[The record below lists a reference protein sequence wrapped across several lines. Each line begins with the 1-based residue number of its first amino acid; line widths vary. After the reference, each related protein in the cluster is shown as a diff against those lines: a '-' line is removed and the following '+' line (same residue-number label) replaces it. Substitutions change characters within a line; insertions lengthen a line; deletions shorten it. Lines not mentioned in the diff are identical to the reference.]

1 MKNLFKTFTIA
12 ILLSG
17 PSALAA
23 QFEIFVA
30 QPANEAA
37 SKSEF
42 ASLLQKSILIDT
54 GAKTLKIPKNRDCN
68 PFQLCSES
76 IQWLVYTLT
85 NAHFENRS
93 PSQLVGVMGSSQIL
107 ITTTP
112 DHSTLIQI
120 FNSKGSTE
128 AQFFGSAAQPTRF
141 LN

>member
-1 MKNLFKTFTIA
+1 MKNMIKTLTVA

-17 PSALAA
+17 PSSLAA

-37 SKSEF
+37 SNSEF
-42 ASLLQKSILIDT
+42 GSLLQKSILIDT
-54 GAKTLKIPKNRDCN
+54 QKKTLKIPKMRDCS
-68 PFQLCSES
+68 PEQLCSES
-76 IQWLVYTLT
+76 IRWSVYTLT
-85 NAHFENRS
+85 SAHFVSRS
-93 PSQLVGVMGSSQIL
+93 PSQLVAVMGSSQIL

>member
-1 MKNLFKTFTIA
+1 MKNLIKTFAIA

-17 PSALAA
+17 PTALAA

-37 SKSEF
+37 SNSEF

-54 GAKTLKIPKNRDCN
+54 QTKTIKIPRIRSCN
-68 PFQLCSES
+68 PEQLCSES
-76 IQWLVYTLT
+76 IQWLVYTIT
-85 NAHFENRS
+85 NAHFANRS

-107 ITTTP
+107 VTSTQ
-112 DHSTLIQI
+112 DNSTLIQI

-128 AQFFGSAAQPTRF
+128 AKFIGSAAQPTRF